1 MSRETITQDSNTQK
15 GSANASFEQKTA
27 ALPSIAPFDFEQIP
41 GWREGFV
48 ANFTCG
54 MARGTE
60 EELMA
65 AAKAEGFDAKLEGTE
80 IPGIFEMKVELFSRH
95 PDSKLPMKDFIVR
108 YPSLKVTGFLEDRS
122 PALEVWIAYS
132 ESGYPYV
139 TEAEAVGHFDNKS
152 DLCWHEEIR
161 PTEDYSTRF
170 HFIQSG
176 ELMSVRYKFPFR
188 KKWEDRY
195 YYTIDGGETYRLIL
209 REGKQPLP
217 YDSPKLWK
225 LKKSE
230 MYAGNAYVQE
240 YLGDETDVRFPEKV
254 GDMCIQGIC
263 ARKGAVPSN
272 YERIETVQL
281 PKGYHWIGA
290 HAFQGCKALR
300 EITFPQDLDQIGAE
314 AFADCTALKKVVF
327 NDICEKKTRK
337 AMWVED
343 HEKKPI
349 GDGLFKNCTA
359 LEEVLL
365 ATKQTVLDEENIF
378 NGCGDYKIIWN
389 KKPDEIIFAGASVL
403 SYLSYKDLPKRGECL
418 TLEEDHVV
426 FKSDGTKTG
435 FIYLPFQS
443 TVYTV
448 LDDLCFPIEL
458 WTEDVRPN
466 NSGWCIYL
474 SASEIPPQER
484 RPKVTAYDDPQDKSL
499 NGKLFAVDNQLP
511 SDEMKKLIEE
521 RGGFVRTTVT
531 GKTDFLVINPYH
543 EVDSSK
549 RKKARELLEAG
560 KAHMKIISY
569 EDFFEM
575 IRKR

>member
-1 MSRETITQDSNTQK
+1 MPRETVTQDFNTQK
-15 GSANASFEQKTA
+15 GSAKGSLEQKTA
-27 ALPSIAPFDFEQIP
+27 ALPSIAPFDFAQIP

-80 IPGIFEMKVELFSRH
+80 TPGIFEMKVELFSRY
-95 PDSKLPMKDFIVR
+95 PGSILPMKDFIGR

-176 ELMSVRYKFPFR
+176 VPMSVRYKFPFR
-188 KKWEDRY
+188 KKWEDRN

-209 REGKQPLP
+209 KEGKQPLP

-225 LKKSE
+225 LKKSG
-230 MYAGNAYVQE
+230 MYVGLAFIQE
-240 YLGDETDVRFPEKV
+240 YLGDETDVRFPETV
-254 GDMCIQGIC
+254 GDMTIEGIC
-263 ARKGAVPSN
+263 ARKGAVPPN
-272 YERIETVQL
+272 YEKIETVQL
-281 PKGYHWIGA
+281 PDRYYWIGA

-300 EITFPQDLDQIGAE
+300 EITFPHDLDQIGEE

-327 NDICEKKTRK
+327 NDICEKKESIPMFR
-337 AMWVED
+337 EN

-349 GDGLFKNCTA
+349 GDGLFRNCAA
-359 LEEVLL
+359 LEEVVLL
-365 ATKQTVLDEENIF
+365 TKQTVLDEENIF
-378 NGCGDYKIIWN
+378 QGCGDYKIIWN
-389 KKPDEIIFAGASVL
+389 KMPDDVIFAGACVVSNL
-403 SYLSYKDLPKRGECL
+403 PYKDLPKRGERL
-418 TLEEDHVV
+418 TLEADHIVY
-426 FKSDGTKTG
+426 KSDGTKTW
-435 FIYLPFQS
+435 IINLPFQR

-448 LDDLCFPIEL
+448 LDDLSFPIKL
-458 WTEDVRPN
+458 WTEDVRPI
-466 NSGWCIYL
+466 NSGWIIHV
-474 SASEIPPQER
+474 SASEISPQEG
-484 RPKVTAYDDPQDKSL
+484 RPEVTAYDDPRDKSL
-499 NGKLFAVDNQLP
+499 NGKVFVVDNQLP

-543 EVDSSK
+543 EADTAR
-549 RKKARELLEAG
+549 RKKAREVQESG
-560 KAHMKIISY
+560 KGHLQIISY

-575 IRKR
+575 IRKK